1 MRLNELYTSCLI
13 RACAANRT
21 TTTQLDNILHISSIF
36 SLSTSTPMCV
46 CVCVNAL
53 LNHRVPENF
62 HIVLDILLIR
72 CVRRRLLYNIIYTQS
87 ANSESKVMGNID
99 LIYPTKLTCVFA
111 VCARARAPSAP
122 SKRARAYTVRST
134 DRIGNSVGAA
144 SKRCCRAADYDD
156 PL

>member
-1 MRLNELYTSCLI
+1 MSFILLVLYALALLTETPPRNWITFCIYRVLYFLCLP
-13 RACAANRT
+13 
-21 TTTQLDNILHISSIF
+21 LL
-36 SLSTSTPMCV
+36 LLCV
-46 CVCVNAL
+46 CVYAL

-122 SKRARAYTVRST
+122 SERARAYTVRST